1 MSSRNRLN
9 TFSSQS
15 FHWLVIPLIAS
26 LMVMWPTVKSG
37 LGRLQPDYGD
47 VLFNLYI
54 FEHVFKHFSSLNIFN
69 HSLLWSPEFYWPIAD
84 VFTWS
89 DHLIGPSVIYA
100 PWRLFLDP
108 YQSYLGWIIT
118 TLILNYISI
127 RWALRKI
134 ATRSPE
140 IFISAIALTASFNP
154 AVTIQI
160 SHPQM
165 LSLYI
170 FGPLLILW
178 NYALSTKTEE
188 LKLDQVILLMALT
201 LFNGFFN
208 IYLLVYGALC
218 TLIVLFLHIATR
230 LSRKEWDIRLG
241 KNLKAFSIFLILTI
255 GAIAYIYI
263 PYLSALGVF
272 GQRSTTQ
279 IIENLPKAAS
289 WLFNERGLLLPAPFG
304 VDFANS
310 NPNLIYGQEQSL
322 FPGWF
327 FLITLIYSIGN
338 LLINRHKNRT
348 IDSKRNQLRW
358 LFTTAF
364 LIIVTMNFH
373 GFSLWTYVM
382 NLIPGASA
390 LRASS
395 RVVMIII
402 IFGSAFI
409 ALSSEEWSWELS
421 LHYKIKFFTQSATIL
436 FAFLSIWI
444 ITSPSFSLK
453 DWRLKTKRMT
463 QQLIKNPQCD
473 VFWLSKSLKEP
484 WGRHI
489 QAMHISMRTGI
500 PTPNGVSGHSPKEG
514 WPAENPSVLEANH
527 WIQKTINNPV
537 HKLVNRTEGQY
548 TLCEINADNV
558 NSSPMTTVVD
568 DFQSKQKKSTTG
580 N

>member
-1 MSSRNRLN
+1 MSSRKRLN
-9 TFSSQS
+9 KFCNKAL
-15 FHWLVIPLIAS
+15 HWLIIPLIAS
-26 LMVMWPTVKSG
+26 LMVMWPTMKSG
-37 LGRLQPDYGD
+37 LERLQPDYGD

-54 FEHVFKHFSSLNIFN
+54 FEHVYKHFSTFNIFN
-69 HSLLWSPEFYWPIAD
+69 HSLLWSPEFYWPVAN

-89 DHLIGPSVIYA
+89 DHLIGPSAIYA
-100 PWRLFLDP
+100 PWRLLLGPF
-108 YQSYLGWIIT
+108 QSYLGWIIT
-118 TLILNYISI
+118 TLVLNYISI
-127 RWALRKI
+127 RWALKKI
-134 ATRSPE
+134 AVYSPE
-140 IFISAIALTASFNP
+140 IIISAIALTASFNP

-165 LSLYI
+165 LSLYM

-178 NYALSTKTEE
+178 NCALSAKTKE
-188 LKLDQVILLMALT
+188 LKLDQVILLTSLT

-218 TLIVLFLHIATR
+218 TMIVLIIHIATR
-230 LSRKEWDIRLG
+230 LSRKEWHIRLG
-241 KNLKAFSIFLILTI
+241 RNWKASSLFLTLTI

-263 PYLSALGVF
+263 PYLSALEIF
-272 GQRSTTQ
+272 GQRSNTQ

-289 WLFNERGLLLPAPFG
+289 WLFNERGLLFPAPFG
-304 VDFANS
+304 IDFANA
-310 NPNLIYGQEQSL
+310 NPNIIYGQEQSL

-327 FLITLIYSIGN
+327 FLITLIYSIAN
-338 LLINRHKNRT
+338 LLSNRAKSLTIN
-348 IDSKRNQLRW
+348 SKIHQLRW
-358 LFTTAF
+358 MLTTIF
-364 LIIVTMNFH
+364 LIIATMNIH
-373 GFSLWTYVM
+373 GFSLWSYAM

-402 IFGSAFI
+402 IFASAFI
-409 ALSSEEWSWELS
+409 ALSSEEWNWYSS
-421 LHYKIKFFTQSATIL
+421 LKSKIKLFTQSATIL

-453 DWRLKTKRMT
+453 DWKLNTKRMT
-463 QQLIKNPQCD
+463 QQLIDNPQCD

-484 WGRHI
+484 WARHI
-489 QAMHISMRTGI
+489 QAMHISIRTGI

-527 WIQKTINNPV
+527 WVQKTINNPV
-537 HKLVNRTEGQY
+537 HKLVNRKEGQY

-558 NSSPMTTVVD
+558 DSAAMTTVVD
-568 DFQSKQKKSTTG
+568 DFQSKQMKSTTG